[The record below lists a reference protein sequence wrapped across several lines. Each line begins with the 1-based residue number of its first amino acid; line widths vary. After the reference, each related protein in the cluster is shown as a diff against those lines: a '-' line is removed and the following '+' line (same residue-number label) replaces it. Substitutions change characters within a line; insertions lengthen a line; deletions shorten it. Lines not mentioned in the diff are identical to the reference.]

1 MTMSESKLQ
10 RRERGCIHRITSGR
24 GLACAL
30 AFAWAPPAFVSL
42 SLVSP
47 SAVPLMFVAMSA
59 SIATAADASPDAQ
72 ASDPVVLGWMVG
84 TPPPP
89 ERQIRWQDGSYY
101 RFPQL
106 RWSFSHWRELAPTRA
121 VSRGGGA
128 VAPLPRAPRD
138 DLDAVSFVPL
148 GADRPMSWAESL
160 AANYTDGIVVLHR
173 GRIVYERY
181 FGALAPEGQHLAMSV
196 TKSFVGAL
204 AAMLVAE
211 GTLDP
216 DAPVARYVPEL
227 AGSGFGDATV
237 EQVADMTTAIDFVEN
252 YAEPGS
258 TFLDYA
264 RASGLMSR
272 PPGDAAPASTAD
284 FLRTVGRQGSH
295 GEAFRYRSPNTDVLA
310 WILARATGEPIDAL
324 LQQRLWS
331 RLGAEAD
338 ACFSLD
344 ASGVPAAAGGLNLR
358 LRDLARFGE
367 VMRLDGRLD
376 GRQVL
381 PAAAVAAI
389 RRGGSPAKF
398 AGAGYPTLPGWSYRY
413 QWWVSHDPHGVF
425 MARGI
430 HGQAIYVDPKAEMV
444 IARFASHPLAG
455 NVLLDPT
462 SLPAYRAIA
471 EHLLKS
477 SR

>member
-1 MTMSESKLQ
+1 MP
-10 RRERGCIHRITSGR
+10 RR
-24 GLACAL
+24 L
-30 AFAWAPPAFVSL
+30 
-42 SLVSP
+42 
-47 SAVPLMFVAMSA
+47 
-59 SIATAADASPDAQ
+59 
-72 ASDPVVLGWMVG
+72 
-84 TPPPP
+84 
-89 ERQIRWQDGSYY
+89 
-101 RFPQL
+101 
-106 RWSFSHWRELAPTRA
+106 
-121 VSRGGGA
+121 
-128 VAPLPRAPRD
+128 
-138 DLDAVSFVPL
+138 
-148 GADRPMSWAESL
+148 
-160 AANYTDGIVVLHR
+160 
-173 GRIVYERY
+173 
-181 FGALAPEGQHLAMSV
+181 
-196 TKSFVGAL
+196 
-204 AAMLVAE
+204 
-211 GTLDP
+211 
-216 DAPVARYVPEL
+216 
-227 AGSGFGDATV
+227 
-237 EQVADMTTAIDFVEN
+237 
-252 YAEPGS
+252 
-258 TFLDYA
+258 
-264 RASGLMSR
+264 R
-272 PPGDAAPASTAD
+272 PPTSCARSA
-284 FLRTVGRQGSH
+284 GRASH

-310 WILARATGEPIDAL
+310 WILARATGQPIDAL

-338 ACFSLD
+338 AYISLD

-367 VMRLDGRLD
+367 VMRLGRPSRR
-376 GRQVL
+376 RQVL